1 MSTKTIEGLTARCE
15 KAARRIA
22 FNFSPWLARALGD
35 LREESVRRFVLKVLT
50 EEVLKDA
57 EPASS
62 GWSYDMATAPR
73 DGSAI
78 FVAAV
83 LPPDSSGSVLSV
95 VRNPPDGWTRIG
107 HPSLVINEPYAWRPY
122 PKWPEAPPVKPI
134 REKP

>member
-22 FNFSPWLARALGD
+22 VNFSPPI
-35 LREESVRRFVLKVLT
+35 EESVRRFVLKVLT

-57 EPASS
+57 EPANS
-62 GWSYDMATAPR
+62 GWSYDMAAAPR
-73 DGSAI
+73 DGSEVL
-78 FVAAV
+78 VAAV
-83 LPPDSSGSVLSV
+83 LPPDSRGSVLSV
-95 VRNPPDGWTRIG
+95 VRNAADGWVQIG

-122 PKWPEAPPVKPI
+122 PKWPESPPVKPI